1 MVDGDQGQDGT
12 TTAVEAAFAA
22 YLGAAAARADR
33 LRAEAARGLVL
44 AARQAA
50 DLGWSQRRIAGALGR
65 SQPEVARLLRRVD
78 AVPPTVDL
86 VPATAEVAV
95 GGAPEDGHGGAP
107 PGEPAAGGPPPETVL
122 TRVLGR
128 QRDAIVAA
136 AGKHGMSNVRV
147 FGSVARGED
156 GPESDVDLLVDLE
169 PGVSLLDLARL
180 EVELTDLLRRPVD
193 VVPARMLKPRVA
205 RTVEAIAL

>member
-1 MVDGDQGQDGT
+1 MVDEDQDGT
-12 TTAVEAAFAA
+12 SAVEAAFGA
-22 YLGAAAARADR
+22 YLGATAARADR
-33 LRAEAARGLVL
+33 LRAEASRGLVL

-50 DLGWSQRRIAGALGR
+50 DLRWSQRRIAAALGR

-78 AVPPTVDL
+78 LV
-86 VPATAEVAV
+86 VPAAEVTV
-95 GGAPEDGHGGAP
+95 GGTPGDGHGGAP
-107 PGEPAAGGPPPETVL
+107 PGESVL
-122 TRVLGR
+122 SRVLGR

-136 AGKHGMSNVRV
+136 ADRHGMSNVRL

-156 GPESDVDLLVDLE
+156 GPDSDVDLLVDLA

-180 EVELTDLLRRPVD
+180 EVELTDILGRPVD